1 MHLLFGIVVI
11 IATKNSLKSEPLV
24 LFDSPSSYCAKQ
36 DGKKW
41 YEQINV
47 KVAISVVRNISERI
61 CTKMEYISK
70 EF

>member
-36 DGKKW
+36 DGKNDMNK
-41 YEQINV
+41 
-47 KVAISVVRNISERI
+47 
-61 CTKMEYISK
+61 
-70 EF
+70 